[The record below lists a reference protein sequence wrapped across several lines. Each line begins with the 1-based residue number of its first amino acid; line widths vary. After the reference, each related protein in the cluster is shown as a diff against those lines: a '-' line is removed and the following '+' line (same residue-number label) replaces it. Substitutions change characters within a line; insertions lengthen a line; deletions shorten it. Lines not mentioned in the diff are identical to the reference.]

1 MEHIMQEFEFP
12 QYFTRLEVINFVQR
26 CDNLISIYSGIKQTQ
41 QLVGL
46 ELDIL
51 DLDLK
56 VAALNSNPESVISDQ
71 KRAQLLNT
79 QNRLTER
86 LDERARLESK
96 ESQLCYDLC
105 TQVLDVCKQLV
116 SKLPDASI
124 DYFEQ
129 NSDDYLHGVFIS
141 KLPQTLGSAI
151 ENKSESRVYKKDI
164 FVFEDKSELDT
175 IPEVNQ
181 TVINI
186 IAKSNPE
193 IHLLVN
199 PIEVLKK
206 CTMLPTL

>member
-1 MEHIMQEFEFP
+1 MQEFEFP

>member
-1 MEHIMQEFEFP
+1 MQEFEFP

-129 NSDDYLHGVFIS
+129 HSDDYLYGVFVS

-151 ENKSESRVYKKDI
+151 ENKAESRVYKKDI

-181 TVINI
+181 SVLNV